1 MKNIKIS
8 AKSITFTLSGTSIAV
23 SRNNRY
29 LSCGSDSGVV
39 NVYKRKTCWENHN
52 PNPEKIVLNLTTT
65 ITDLKF
71 NPSSEIL
78 ALASEV
84 KENAVKLLHIPSMT
98 VFSNFPSFNFNV
110 KRPNCMDFSLNG
122 GYFSI
127 GNNRGAANLYR

>member
-1 MKNIKIS
+1 M
-8 AKSITFTLSGTSIAV
+8 
-23 SRNNRY
+23 
-29 LSCGSDSGVV
+29 SCGSDSGVV